1 MVADMSYKTCSS
13 VIDSWEEV
21 RRIEKY
27 EEKVGVELFVKFFEL
42 EPEAKRI
49 FGFRGTQSTEEMR
62 ESRRFT
68 KHAAYFIQ
76 MVRRLILQCLNAT
89 RIELNDQLLTFFVL
103 LAFRMCSER
112 LTRHWACLDQT
123 LKC

>member
-76 MVRRLILQCLNAT
+76 MVRRCDFELCFEGASRNELTDHMLNMFCT
-89 RIELNDQLLTFFVL
+89 SCVPNMF
-103 LAFRMCSER
+103 
-112 LTRHWACLDQT
+112 
-123 LKC
+123 

>member
-13 VIDSWEEV
+13 VLDSWEEV

-27 EEKVGVELFVKFFEL
+27 EEKVGVELFAKFFEL

-49 FGFRGTQSTEEMR
+49 FGFRESQSTEELMG
-62 ESRRFT
+62 SRRFT

-76 MVRRLILQCLNAT
+76 MVSGMWVYMCTRFSRRKRKQP
-89 RIELNDQLLTFFVL
+89 E
-103 LAFRMCSER
+103 
-112 LTRHWACLDQT
+112 
-123 LKC
+123 